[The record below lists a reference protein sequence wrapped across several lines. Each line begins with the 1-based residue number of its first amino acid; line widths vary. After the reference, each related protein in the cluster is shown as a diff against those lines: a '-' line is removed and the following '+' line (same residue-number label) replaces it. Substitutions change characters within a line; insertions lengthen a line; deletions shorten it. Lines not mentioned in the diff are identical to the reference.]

1 MGCKGKKKNLFI
13 LCLSKHGSS
22 CLLQDA
28 LFRESCHL
36 ICHISITD
44 TGFSGLQVLRCV
56 VIDFDSVLKTVL
68 NQCHLQ
74 VIFIHVLI
82 KFYAVLE
89 ECMPVEENLQKILMM
104 LEEKKSLWRRLVEW
118 AFPNFKI
125 NKKEYTVDSSRYVR
139 YQDVTE
145 PEKILQPDDFD

>member
-1 MGCKGKKKNLFI
+1 MGD
-13 LCLSKHGSS
+13 
-22 CLLQDA
+22 LQW
-28 LFRESCHL
+28 E
-36 ICHISITD
+36 
-44 TGFSGLQVLRCV
+44 
-56 VIDFDSVLKTVL
+56 KEEKEE
-68 NQCHLQ
+68 
-74 VIFIHVLI
+74 FIHVLI

-89 ECMPVEENLQKILMM
+89 ECMPVEENLRKILMM

-139 YQDVTE
+139 YQDITE

>member
-1 MGCKGKKKNLFI
+1 MEVAACCKMLSFENLVI
-13 LCLSKHGSS
+13 I
-22 CLLQDA
+22 
-28 LFRESCHL
+28 

-56 VIDFDSVLKTVL
+56 VINFDSVLKTVL

-89 ECMPVEENLQKILMM
+89 ECMSVEENLRKILMM
-104 LEEKKSLWRRLVEW
+104 LEKLAQQSLQVKLLIY
-118 AFPNFKI
+118 FI
-125 NKKEYTVDSSRYVR
+125 
-139 YQDVTE
+139 
-145 PEKILQPDDFD
+145 